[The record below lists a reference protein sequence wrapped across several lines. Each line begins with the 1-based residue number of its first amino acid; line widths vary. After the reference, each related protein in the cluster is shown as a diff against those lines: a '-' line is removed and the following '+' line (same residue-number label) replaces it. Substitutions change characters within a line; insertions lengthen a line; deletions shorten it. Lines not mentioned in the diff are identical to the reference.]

1 MVLLRVKTG
10 TARLN
15 YPSLIRNAGA
25 LKMPQESAP
34 LPSELVEH
42 LSRNSAPYRDPL
54 SRIDWGRLNTR
65 QYWLPPE
72 AVSLHGVPEFMNR
85 PETERRRLSHYEFLS
100 FIEAGL
106 WLEGMF
112 MERIARSMR
121 QERRNLTALKY
132 RLHEMREEAGH
143 SLMFLEL
150 MERSGLSIPYRRHSR
165 LRLANLFGRYAP
177 LESAGFWMA
186 TVIGEEIPDR
196 MNRYIRQHSD
206 RLCPVIVE
214 MSTLH
219 LIDEAR
225 HITYARDMAESRL
238 AWLHGWQRQLL
249 HLLLKKL
256 LRQFIDVFYYPDAR
270 LYELAGFYPGA
281 RWEALARGSGH
292 RRHFVEHCLHPT
304 LEIFR
309 RRGFRLSTD

>member
-1 MVLLRVKTG
+1 ML
-10 TARLN
+10 A
-15 YPSLIRNAGA
+15 A
-25 LKMPQESAP
+25 Q
-34 LPSELVEH
+34 
-42 LSRNSAPYRDPL
+42 LSRNSESYRDPV
-54 SRIDWGRLNTR
+54 SRIHWDRLNTR

-72 AVSLHGVPEFMNR
+72 AISLHGVPEFMAL
-85 PETERRRLSHYEFLS
+85 PETDRMRLSHYEFLG

-106 WLEGMF
+106 WLEGTF

-121 QERRNLTALKY
+121 QDIRNHAALKY
-132 RLHEMREEAGH
+132 RLHELREETGH

-177 LESAGFWMA
+177 LESLAFWTA

-196 MNRYIRQHSD
+196 LNRYIRHNSRQV
-206 RLCPVIVE
+206 CATIVE

-225 HITYARDMAESRL
+225 HITYAREMVESRL
-238 AWLHGWQRQLL
+238 ARLSSWQRPLL
-249 HLLLKKL
+249 QFLLRKL

-270 LYELAGFYPGA
+270 LYELSGLYPGVEWTA
-281 RWEALARGSGH
+281 RARSSPY
-292 RRHFVEHCLHPT
+292 RHEFMEQCLRPT

-309 RRGFRLSTD
+309 QRGFMLGNTLG

>member
-1 MVLLRVKTG
+1 
-10 TARLN
+10 
-15 YPSLIRNAGA
+15 
-25 LKMPQESAP
+25 MPRDSAP
-34 LPSELVEH
+34 MPSELAEH
-42 LSRNSAPYRDPL
+42 LSRNSAPYRDPV
-54 SRIDWGRLNTR
+54 SRIDWDRLSTR

-72 AVSLHGVPEFMNR
+72 AVSLHGVPEFMTR
-85 PETERRRLSHYEFLS
+85 PEAERMRLSHYEFLS

-121 QERRNLTALKY
+121 QDRRNLPALKY

-150 MERSGLSIPYRRHSR
+150 MERSGLAVPYRRFAS
-165 LRLANLFGRYAP
+165 LRLANLLGRFAP
-177 LESAGFWMA
+177 LETAGFWMA

-196 MNRYIRQHSD
+196 LNRYIRQHSAQV
-206 RLCPVIVE
+206 CPTIVE

-225 HITYARDMAESRL
+225 HITYAREMVESRL
-238 AWLHGWQRQLL
+238 AWLHGWQR
-249 HLLLKKL
+249 LLLGSLLKRL

-270 LYELAGFYPGA
+270 LYELAGLYPGA
-281 RWEALARGSGH
+281 KWAALGRTSGH
-292 RRHFVEHCLHPT
+292 RREFVELCLHPT

-309 RRGFRLSTD
+309 QRGFRLKAYEE

>member
-1 MVLLRVKTG
+1 M
-10 TARLN
+10 N
-15 YPSLIRNAGA
+15 
-25 LKMPQESAP
+25 MPQDPAP
-34 LPSELVEH
+34 MPSELAEH
-42 LSRNSAPYRDPL
+42 LSRNSAPYRDPV
-54 SRIDWGRLNTR
+54 SRIDWDRLDTG

-85 PETERRRLSHYEFLS
+85 PETERMRLSHYEFLN

-121 QERRNLTALKY
+121 QDRRKLTALKY

-150 MERSGLSIPYRRHSR
+150 MERSGLSLPYRRHAR
-165 LRLANLFGRYAP
+165 LQLANFLGRYAP
-177 LESAGFWMA
+177 LDTAGVWMA
-186 TVIGEEIPDR
+186 TILGEDIPDR
-196 MNRYIRQHSD
+196 LNRYIRHHSD
-206 RLCPVIVE
+206 GVCPVIVE

-225 HITYARDMAESRL
+225 HITYAREMVESRL
-238 AWLHGWQRQLL
+238 AWLPGWRRPLL
-249 HLLLKKL
+249 RPLLKKL

-270 LYELAGFYPGA
+270 LYELAGLYPGEKWADAA
-281 RWEALARGSGH
+281 RTNRHH
-292 RRHFVEHCLHPT
+292 RQFVEHCLHPT

-309 RRGFRLSTD
+309 QRGFRLSAYE